1 MLYINNGL
9 TISDQPKR
17 DASNNVIYC
26 TTGTNDSSDKIVY
39 ARGVSGNVRNAQ
51 EQTTYGSHLVSCPP
65 ANDRT
70 FTNKYGSVT
79 FPAVANA
86 YEVGWTGY
94 ALLNTG
100 SDDWYDAGGSFE
112 RLQNWS
118 NGTNW
123 ADVNVMYNF
132 FQTVAFAS
140 AYMKY
145 ANLYF
150 TLLAG
155 AGALAGK
162 SGGVGG
168 TSCIVVGKDA
178 PEPPVK
184 TVTTSATPASPLTT
198 TISNAVSSSVSRG
211 GSAHWYDQS
220 RSRNIRVQVAYAPA
234 QNSPNPPMIINSD
247 FDLKYDYESGS
258 YNNPD
263 NVSLFSTPAHG
274 FPGFIMRCIYI
285 NSPQNGIYAKRT
297 YSGSISHE
305 RTNTDGSKFMETGSW
320 GNPGSSS
327 SIDVALT
334 QTL

>member
-1 MLYINNGL
+1 MILLPGQSTNA
-9 TISDQPKR
+9 TVKR
-17 DASNNVIYC
+17 DASNNVVYC
-26 TTGTNDSSDKIVY
+26 ATGTNDSSDKIVY

-51 EQTTYGSHLVSCPP
+51 EQTTYGSYLVSCPP

-94 ALLNTG
+94 ALLNNG
-100 SDDWYDAGGSFE
+100 GDDWYDAGGSFD

-118 NGTNW
+118 NGIDW
-123 ADVNVMYNF
+123 ATAYVMYYF
-132 FQTVAFAS
+132 FETVAFAN
-140 AYMKY
+140 AYMNY

-155 AGALAGK
+155 TGGITAKGV
-162 SGGVGG
+162 GVGG
-168 TSCIVVGKDA
+168 TSCIVAGVDA

-211 GSAHWYDQS
+211 GSAYWWDQS
-220 RSRNIRVQVAYAPA
+220 RSHSIRVQVAYAPA
-234 QNSPNPPMIINSD
+234 ENLPNPSVFINSD
-247 FDLKYDYESGS
+247 FDLMYDYQSGS
-258 YNNPD
+258 YNNPN
-263 NVSLFSTPAHG
+263 NVSIFSTGAHG
-274 FPGFIMRCIYI
+274 CPGFIMRCIYI
-285 NSPQNGIYAKRT
+285 NAPQSNIYAKRT

-305 RTNTDGSKFMETGSW
+305 RTNIDGSKFTETGSW

-334 QTL
+334 QTS